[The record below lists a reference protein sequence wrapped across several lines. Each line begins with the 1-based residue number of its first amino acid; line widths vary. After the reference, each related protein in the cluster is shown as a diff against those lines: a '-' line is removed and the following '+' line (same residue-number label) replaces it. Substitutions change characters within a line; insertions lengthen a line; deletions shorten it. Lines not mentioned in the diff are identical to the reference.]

1 MPNKR
6 PPVFPKNAYKSSTL
20 GKRAADHIIG
30 QKSIIK
36 EIAKPQHKVRGV
48 GRVVKMNFV
57 FDDSADYLVLDN
69 FVPPGLLNGNLYMT
83 DQYGWLKWLET
94 NDSHLDTGDRKINY
108 DLYQNLI
115 LNHDGLR
122 AAVTADEFLMT
133 TGVKGRLTF

>member
-83 DQYGWLKWLET
+83 DQYGWLSGSRRTIHTSTPET
-94 NDSHLDTGDRKINY
+94 ARSI
-108 DLYQNLI
+108 
-115 LNHDGLR
+115 
-122 AAVTADEFLMT
+122 MT
-133 TGVKGRLTF
+133 CIRTSF